1 MLWKPQTIQSTILMN
16 IKTHTVKNLQAI
28 MQLADELGY
37 ETKDLTFQELVDI
50 KSELLLTLGERL
62 DLK

>member
-1 MLWKPQTIQSTILMN
+1 MKD
-16 IKTHTVKNLQAI
+16 LQAI
-28 MQLADELGY
+28 MQLSDELGY
-37 ETKDLTFQELVDI
+37 ETKDLKFQELVDI

>member
-1 MLWKPQTIQSTILMN
+1 MED
-16 IKTHTVKNLQAI
+16 LQAI

-37 ETKDLTFQELVDI
+37 ETKDLKFQDLVDI
-50 KSELLLTLGERL
+50 RSEILIALGERL

>member
-1 MLWKPQTIQSTILMN
+1 MKD
-16 IKTHTVKNLQAI
+16 LQEI
-28 MQLADELGY
+28 MKLADELGY

-50 KSELLLTLGERL
+50 KFEILLTLGERL

>member
-1 MLWKPQTIQSTILMN
+1 MN

-37 ETKDLTFQELVDI
+37 ETKDLKFQELVDI
-50 KSELLLTLGERL
+50 KSEILLTLGERL